1 MLKTV
6 VNDPLDNDETTALVD
21 VPQQSNRAL
30 RRVHAAAFDAALH
43 EIFLKQKLQLLDPIS
58 TESKETS
65 VYAGRYH
72 GEDVAVKVFVLAV
85 DDLRDAISAYGA
97 FKVECEKTMIL
108 SRSDP
113 HILQVLE
120 YGDAEVPPDMPQE
133 LREFFPLNLVPFMIT
148 ERAAFGSLDRCC
160 KKRKIDHGFTRLGLM
175 EALAKATDGI
185 KTAHAHQVA
194 HRDIKPQNI
203 LIFGSDVGKIAD
215 FGIARWRSRIHRADT
230 VMLTPRYSSPE
241 QAFHALTGER
251 EDRVGISGDIYS
263 WAIMVYELVTGRHP
277 FDWAVKEVRDPRAAR
292 RGILKA
298 IAGNDRRGFLPTGD
312 ITFDSLIQRCTDDLR
327 NRISDI
333 AVANRVLR
341 QLIRRMRND
350 SKSP

>member
-1 MLKTV
+1 MDAARNLNDTTEV
-6 VNDPLDNDETTALVD
+6 VQ
-21 VPQQSNRAL
+21 VPGPSNKAL
-30 RRVHAAAFDAALH
+30 RRSHAAAFDAALQ
-43 EIFLKQKLQLLDPIS
+43 EIFLKQKLQLQDPIS
-58 TESKETS
+58 TDSKETA
-65 VYAGRYH
+65 VYGGLYH
-72 GEDVAVKVFVLAV
+72 GEQVAVKVFVMAV

-108 SRSDP
+108 SRADP
-113 HILQVLE
+113 HVLQVIE
-120 YGDAEVPPDMPQE
+120 YGDAEIPPDMPQE

-148 ERAAFGSLDRCC
+148 ERAAFGSLDRCIH
-160 KKRKIDHGFTRLGLM
+160 KNRIDQRFTRLGLM

-185 KTAHAHQVA
+185 KTAHMHQVA

-203 LIFGSDVGKIAD
+203 LIFAPEVGKIAD
-215 FGIARWRSRIHRADT
+215 FGIARWRSRLHRAET

-263 WAIMVYELVTGRHP
+263 WAIMVYELVTGRNP
-277 FDWAVKEVRDPRAAR
+277 FDWSIKGIKDARQAR

-298 IAGNDRRGFLPTGD
+298 IAANDRRGFVPTGD
-312 ITFDSLIQRCTDDLR
+312 ITFDSLIDRCTTDLR
-327 NRISDI
+327 QRINDI

-341 QLIRRMRND
+341 QLIKRMKEDGRHQVE
-350 SKSP
+350 